1 VKSTDRTNSAR
12 VQKVMSRLERICAR
26 LPEAA
31 SAIDQFGHTSYRIAN
46 KPFVILGEDQGKP
59 SLAIKTDLATQDV
72 LVKGGQYFRTPYVG
86 QHGWVTLRD
95 DIAANWEEV
104 EGLIRD
110 AYKRVAPKRLADQVE
125 D

>member
-1 VKSTDRTNSAR
+1 VKSSDRTNSAR
-12 VQKVMSRLERICAR
+12 VQKVFSRLERICAR
-26 LPEAA
+26 LPETETAL
-31 SAIDQFGHTSYRIAN
+31 DKFGHTSYRIAN

-59 SLAIKTDLATQDV
+59 SLSVKADLATQDV
-72 LVKGGQYFRTPYVG
+72 LVRGGQYYRTPYVG

-95 DIAANWEEV
+95 DIAANWDEV

-110 AYKRVAPKRLADQVE
+110 AYKRVAPKRLVDHLL